1 MSHCT
6 QCLVLLDRFLWHRF
20 KPQMFNAMHSVK
32 GFPVFQLIDN
42 SESRVRLKRPGIVPG
57 QKGKDVKIK
66 PFFILQ

>member
-1 MSHCT
+1 
-6 QCLVLLDRFLWHRF
+6 
-20 KPQMFNAMHSVK
+20 MFNAMHSVK